1 MASLSKGGE
10 KKKRVVNVGKAGQ
23 TPKKFIPSLRGR
35 QEDDEAESSGNNVQR
50 PTGSMPHHNILFAED
65 FLSKQGVS
73 PRPKTSRK
81 THEPSPDE
89 FFDYVLPS
97 PTGKT
102 PPANRLVINHRAK
115 KAVLMS
121 DDKKITDEDELEEE
135 GLNPV
140 IGGSHEISN
149 NYLLGLDLQG
159 IDRNKQ
165 VALLGCW
172 LFGCAMK
179 I

>member
-1 MASLSKGGE
+1 MMASLSKGTT
-10 KKKRVVNVGKAGQ
+10 KKRIVNVGKAGQ
-23 TPKKFIPSLRGR
+23 TPKKFIPSLRIR
-35 QEDDEAESSGNNVQR
+35 HDEDEAESSGNDVVKSKS
-50 PTGSMPHHNILFAED
+50 SMPHHNILSAED

-89 FFDYVLPS
+89 FFDYVIPS

-102 PPANRLVINHRAK
+102 PPANRLVINHRAR

-121 DDKKITDEDELEEE
+121 DDNKITDEDDLEEE
-135 GLNPV
+135 ELNPTV
-140 IGGSHEISN
+140 GGSNEISN
-149 NYLLGLDLQG
+149 NYLLGLNLEG
-159 IDRNKQ
+159 INRNKQ